1 MRGSYSEMSTVDKPN
16 GTRKTSNSKHTF
28 LNIVSFRTNGR
39 KSYEVIA
46 CVTRQTTRLAVDSS
60 NPRKVSPITCRNEPE
75 ARTRTCI
82 MAEKAWFL
90 FVCGVISKLIVGQRS
105 DLERSDHGTNLE
117 QRPFNFFTIR
127 WIQIY
132 TTYLTMDNFICW
144 IASG

>member
-1 MRGSYSEMSTVDKPN
+1 
-16 GTRKTSNSKHTF
+16 
-28 LNIVSFRTNGR
+28 
-39 KSYEVIA
+39 
-46 CVTRQTTRLAVDSS
+46 
-60 NPRKVSPITCRNEPE
+60 
-75 ARTRTCI
+75 

-132 TTYLTMDNFICW
+132 TTYLTMMMLSAGLRVDSAIHTLNNLYD
-144 IASG
+144 AMV